1 MIIQEKALK
10 VAIGV
15 DIGGTNI
22 KIVIVSK
29 EGAVLA
35 SRKYPTPS
43 VPKNK
48 SVPAADLFTGVL
60 KGFLKEE
67 SVIALLSPASAATE
81 IVGIG
86 IGIAGLIDSKNGV
99 VIESPNIPSINGF
112 HIKEAFEKEFSLP
125 VTVDNDA
132 NTCAYGEKWVGVG
145 KNFNSFIML
154 TLGTGLGSG
163 FIYNGE
169 LFTGSFETGHMVI
182 EPNGRLC
189 TCGNLGCLESY
200 ASGRAIMEKV
210 ISSLEKG
217 EASILTESCG
227 GSFYKITPE
236 LIYKTALD
244 GDSLCRK
251 AFREFGQYL
260 GIGIANLINLLSPD
274 AVIIGGGLVGA
285 WELFMQDLQQE
296 ASKRSFDPLYA
307 NVKIIKSTL
316 TEECGSIGAAGLIF
330 KATA

>member
-1 MIIQEKALK
+1 MK

-22 KIVIVSK
+22 KTVIVSK

-35 SRKYPTPS
+35 SHKYPTPS
-43 VPKNK
+43 VPKDG
-48 SVPAADLFTGVL
+48 SVDVGDLFTGIL

-67 SVIALLSPASAATE
+67 SVTGLLSPASATPE
-81 IVGIG
+81 IAGIG
-86 IGIAGLIDSKNGV
+86 IGIAGLIDSKKGV
-99 VIESPNIPSINGF
+99 VIESPNIPFINGF
-112 HIKEAFEKEFSLP
+112 NIKEAFEKEFSMP
-125 VTVDNDA
+125 VIVDNDA
-132 NTCAYGEKWVGVG
+132 NTCAYGERWVGAG
-145 KNFNSFIML
+145 KSFNSFIML

-182 EPNGRLC
+182 EPSGRLC

-200 ASGRAIMEKV
+200 SSGRAIMEKV
-210 ISSLEKG
+210 ISALEKG

-236 LIYKTALD
+236 LIYATALD

-251 AFREFGQYL
+251 AFREFGHYL

-285 WELFMQDLQQE
+285 WELFIQDLQQE
-296 ASKRSFDPLYA
+296 ASKRSFDPLYSK
-307 NVKIIKSTL
+307 VKIIKSTL

-330 KATA
+330 RATA

>member
-1 MIIQEKALK
+1 MK

-22 KIVIVSK
+22 KTVIVSK

-43 VPKNK
+43 VPKDR
-48 SVPAADLFTGVL
+48 SVNAADLFTGVL
-60 KGFLKEE
+60 ERFLKEE
-67 SVIALLSPASAATE
+67 SVAALLTPASTE

-112 HIKEAFEKEFSLP
+112 HIKEAFEKGFSLP

-169 LFTGSFETGHMVI
+169 LFTGSFETGHIVI

-200 ASGRAIMEKV
+200 ASGRAIMERV

-217 EASILTESCG
+217 EASMLTESCG

-251 AFREFGQYL
+251 AFREFGHYL

-330 KATA
+330 RATA